1 MGRPV
6 IYLDAS
12 VIVPLFVIEARS
24 AEARGRI
31 LGQTLVA
38 SPLGLAETS
47 SAISQRVRI
56 GDITATV
63 AKLHLKSLDAWAASA
78 LASCDVMGDDFLAA
92 TSFIRRFD
100 LGLRTPDALHIAI
113 AARLGA
119 KLLTFDAKMTAAATA
134 LGLDATP

>member
-1 MGRPV
+1 M

-24 AEARGRI
+24 AEARGKI
-31 LGQTLVA
+31 LGETLVA

-47 SAISQRVRI
+47 SAISQRVRM
-56 GDITATV
+56 GEITAMV
-63 AKLHLKSLDAWAASA
+63 ANLRLKSLDAWAANA
-78 LASCDVMGDDFLAA
+78 LASSDVMGQDFLTA

-119 KLLTFDAKMTAAATA
+119 KLLTFDAKMAAAAVA
-134 LGLDATP
+134 LGIDVTR